1 MWDLPTR
8 RRRSPRQRS
17 AARGESPPSVTTVSG
32 RNEALELD
40 AGGGPDDAPG
50 GRGGPDDA
58 PGGRG
63 GPDDGPELGA
73 RPDDA
78 LELGSGRWLK
88 DAV

>member
-1 MWDLPTR
+1 
-8 RRRSPRQRS
+8 
-17 AARGESPPSVTTVSG
+17 VTTVSG
-32 RNEALELD
+32 RNEALELG

-58 PGGRG
+58 
-63 GPDDGPELGA
+63 PELGA